1 MWLYALRR
9 LILTIPILF
18 GVTVICFALVHIA
31 PGDPIQNLLSPTASA
46 ADADRLRA
54 AYGLDRPIPIQYLI
68 WIGKVFVGDLGQSIA
83 NNSPV
88 SGEVIRAFFNTITIA
103 LISVV
108 LAFVF
113 SMILGVIAAY
123 KTGTWVDKLITA
135 VAVFGISVPTFWLGV
150 VLVIVFAVN
159 LYWLPATGMGASGSE
174 NFSYLR
180 WADFKFAIMPIIA
193 LALPPLGIMTRTTR
207 SSLAEILNQ
216 DFIQT
221 LRAKGLSEFLIMRHA
236 VRNIMPQAVAML
248 GLQLGYLIGGSVLV
262 ETVFTWPGTG
272 FLLNKAILTRDIPLL
287 QGTILVLA
295 TAFVLI
301 NLVVDLAQS
310 VIDPRIKRS

>member
-68 WIGKVFVGDLGQSIA
+68 WIGKVFVGDLGQS
-83 NNSPV
+83 
-88 SGEVIRAFFNTITIA
+88 ITIA

>member
-9 LILTIPILF
+9 LVLTIPILF
-18 GVTVICFALVHIA
+18 GVTIICFALVHIA

-46 ADADRLRA
+46 ADAARLRA
-54 AYGLDRPIPIQYLI
+54 AYGLDQPIPIQYLI

-88 SGEVIRAFFNTITIA
+88 SGEVVRAFFNTLTIA

-108 LAFVF
+108 LAFIF
-113 SMILGVIAAY
+113 SMVLGVIAAY
-123 KTGTWVDKLITA
+123 KAGTWVDKLITA

-150 VLVIVFAVN
+150 VLVILFAVN
-159 LYWLPATGMGASGSE
+159 LFWLPATGMGASGSE

-221 LRAKGLSEFLIMRHA
+221 LRAKGMSELQIMRHA
-236 VRNIMPQAVAML
+236 VRNIMPQAIAML

-310 VIDPRIKRS
+310 LIDPRIKRS

>member
-9 LILTIPILF
+9 LVLTIPILF

-46 ADADRLRA
+46 ADAARLRA
-54 AYGLDRPIPIQYLI
+54 AYGLDQAIPIQYLI

-88 SGEVIRAFFNTITIA
+88 SGEVVRAFFNTLTIA

-108 LAFVF
+108 LAFIF

-123 KTGTWVDKLITA
+123 KAGTWVDKLITA

-150 VLVIVFAVN
+150 VLVILFAVN
-159 LYWLPATGMGASGSE
+159 LFWLPATGMGASGSE

-221 LRAKGLSEFLIMRHA
+221 LRAKGMGELQIMRHA

>member
-9 LILTIPILF
+9 LVLTIPILF
-18 GVTVICFALVHIA
+18 GVTLICFALVQIA
-31 PGDPIQNLLSPTASA
+31 PGDPIQNLLSPTASQ

-54 AYGLDRPIPIQYLI
+54 AYGLDQPLPVQYVVWL
-68 WIGKVFVGDLGQSIA
+68 GKVLVGDLGRSIA
-83 NNSPV
+83 NNAEV
-88 SGEVIRAFFNTITIA
+88 TGEVMRAFGNTITIA

-108 LAFVF
+108 LAFVL
-113 SMILGVIAAY
+113 SMIMGVVAAY
-123 KTGTWVDKLITA
+123 NSGTFIDKIITA
-135 VAVFGISVPTFWLGV
+135 IAVFGISVPTFWLGV
-150 VLVIVFAVN
+150 VLVIIFAVN
-159 LYWLPATGMGASGSE
+159 MFWLPATGMGASGSD
-174 NFSYLR
+174 NFNYFD
-180 WADFKFAIMPIIA
+180 WEDFKFAIMPIIA

-207 SSLAEILNQ
+207 SSLSEILNQ

-221 LRAKGLSEFLIMRHA
+221 LRAKGLSEFNIIVHA
-236 VRNIMPQAVAML
+236 VRNIMPQAIAML

-295 TAFVLI
+295 TVFVLI

-310 VIDPRIKRS
+310 LIDPRIKRS

>member
-9 LILTIPILF
+9 LILTVPILF
-18 GVTVICFALVHIA
+18 GVTIICFALVHIA
-31 PGDPIQNLLSPTASA
+31 PGDPIQNLLSPTASQA
-46 ADADRLRA
+46 YADRLRA
-54 AYGLDRPIPIQYLI
+54 AYGLDQPLPIQYFI
-68 WIGKVFVGDLGQSIA
+68 WLGKVLAGNLGMSISDNA
-83 NNSPV
+83 PV
-88 SGEVIRAFFNTITIA
+88 AGEVVRAFGNTIVIA

-108 LAFVF
+108 LAFAL
-113 SMILGVIAAY
+113 SMIMGAIAAY
-123 KTGTWVDKLITA
+123 KSGSVIDKVIIA
-135 VAVFGISVPTFWLGV
+135 IAVFGISVPPFWLGV
-150 VLVIVFAVN
+150 FLVIIFAVD
-159 LYWLPATGMGASGSE
+159 LFWLPATGMGSGGSQGF
-174 NFSYLR
+174 NYFS
-180 WADFKFAIMPIIA
+180 WHDFQFAVMPIIA

-221 LRAKGLSEFLIMRHA
+221 LKAKGLSQTSIMLHA
-236 VRNIMPQAVAML
+236 IRNIMPQAIAML

-272 FLLNKAILTRDIPLL
+272 FLLNKAILSRDIPLL

-310 VIDPRIKRS
+310 MIDPRIKRN